1 MKRLRLR
8 ARVNLMKEFDVTITE
23 KLQAVVTVEAE
34 TREEAEQMVSDQWR
48 SGDHILDADNFVD
61 VEFEGKEN
69 TEREKEKTL
78 DVLLVEPGQYPRMTS
93 IGSDLHSLQKAVGGD
108 IEAIYPYDD
117 PIAIV
122 CAEEGKING
131 EPLNRAIRDEDNDI
145 VDIIAGTFFVCGL
158 GEEDFASLP
167 KELQEKYEDKFHQP
181 ESFLKL
187 GSRIMAIPME
197 PAKQSPAKDK
207 SALGEER

>member
-1 MKRLRLR
+1 
-8 ARVNLMKEFDVTITE
+8 MKEFDVTITE
-23 KLQAVVTVEAE
+23 KLQTVVTVEAN
-34 TREEAEQMVSDQWR
+34 TKEEAEQMVSDQWR

-61 VEFEGKEN
+61 VEFEGKESV
-69 TEREKEKTL
+69 EREKEKTI

-131 EPLNRAIRDEDNDI
+131 DPLNRAIRDEDNDI

-167 KELQEKYEDKFHQP
+167 KELQDKYEEKFHQP

-197 PAKQSPAKDK
+197 PAKPSPAKDK

>member
-1 MKRLRLR
+1 
-8 ARVNLMKEFDVTITE
+8 MKEFDVTITE

-61 VEFEGKEN
+61 VEFEGKESV
-69 TEREKEKTL
+69 EREKEKTI

-117 PIAIV
+117 PVAIV

>member
-1 MKRLRLR
+1 
-8 ARVNLMKEFDVTITE
+8 MKEFDVTITE
-23 KLQAVVTVEAE
+23 KLQTVVTVEAE

-61 VEFEGKEN
+61 VEFEGKESV
-69 TEREKEKTL
+69 EREKEKTI
-78 DVLLVEPGQYPRMTS
+78 DVLLVEPGQYPQMTS

-131 EPLNRAIRDEDNDI
+131 DPLNRAIRDEDNDI

-167 KELQEKYEDKFHQP
+167 KELQDKYEEKFHQP

-197 PAKQSPAKDK
+197 PAKPSPVKDK

>member
-1 MKRLRLR
+1 
-8 ARVNLMKEFDVTITE
+8 
-23 KLQAVVTVEAE
+23 
-34 TREEAEQMVSDQWR
+34 MVSDQWR

-61 VEFEGKEN
+61 VEFEGKESV
-69 TEREKEKTL
+69 EREKEKTL

-158 GEEDFASLP
+158 GEEDFASLS

>member
-1 MKRLRLR
+1 
-8 ARVNLMKEFDVTITE
+8 MKEFDVTITE

-61 VEFEGKEN
+61 VEFEGKESV
-69 TEREKEKTL
+69 EREKEKTI

-145 VDIIAGTFFVCGL
+145 VDIIAGSFFVCGL

-167 KELQEKYEDKFHQP
+167 KELQDKYEEKFHQP

-197 PAKQSPAKDK
+197 PAKPSPAKDK
-207 SALGEER
+207 SALVEER

>member
-1 MKRLRLR
+1 
-8 ARVNLMKEFDVTITE
+8 MKEFDVTITE

-61 VEFEGKEN
+61 VEFEGKESV
-69 TEREKEKTL
+69 EREKEKTIN
-78 DVLLVEPGQYPRMTS
+78 VLLVEPGQYPRMTS

-108 IEAIYPYDD
+108 IEAIYPYYD

-131 EPLNRAIRDEDNDI
+131 DPLNRAIRDEDNDI

-167 KELQEKYEDKFHQP
+167 KELQDKYEEKFHQP

-197 PAKQSPAKDK
+197 PAKPSPAKDK

>member
-1 MKRLRLR
+1 
-8 ARVNLMKEFDVTITE
+8 MKEYDVTITE

-61 VEFEGKEN
+61 VEFEGKESV
-69 TEREKEKTL
+69 EREKEKTI

-117 PIAIV
+117 PVAIV
-122 CAEEGKING
+122 CAEEGKMNG
-131 EPLNRAIRDEDNDI
+131 DPLNRAIRDEDNDI

-167 KELQEKYEDKFHQP
+167 KELQEKYEEKFHQP

-197 PAKQSPAKDK
+197 PAKPSSTRDK

>member
-1 MKRLRLR
+1 
-8 ARVNLMKEFDVTITE
+8 MKEFDVTITE

-78 DVLLVEPGQYPRMTS
+78 DVLLVEPAQYPRMTS
-93 IGSDLHSLQKAVGGD
+93 IGSDLYSLQKAVGGD
-108 IEAIYPYDD
+108 IEAIYPYAD

-131 EPLNRAIRDEDNDI
+131 EPLNRAIRDEDNGI

>member
-1 MKRLRLR
+1 
-8 ARVNLMKEFDVTITE
+8 MKEFDVTITE

-61 VEFEGKEN
+61 VEFEGKESV
-69 TEREKEKTL
+69 EREKEKTI
-78 DVLLVEPGQYPRMTS
+78 DVLLVEPGQYPRLTS
-93 IGSDLHSLQKAVGGD
+93 IGNDLHSLQKAVGGD

>member
-1 MKRLRLR
+1 
-8 ARVNLMKEFDVTITE
+8 MKEFDVTITE

-61 VEFEGKEN
+61 VEFEGKESV
-69 TEREKEKTL
+69 EREKEKTI

-117 PIAIV
+117 PVAIV
-122 CAEEGKING
+122 IAEEGKING
-131 EPLNRAIRDEDNDI
+131 ETLNRAIRDEDGDI

-167 KELQEKYEDKFHQP
+167 KELQDKYEEKFHQP

>member
-1 MKRLRLR
+1 
-8 ARVNLMKEFDVTITE
+8 MKEFDVTITE

-69 TEREKEKTL
+69 TEREKEKAL

-93 IGSDLHSLQKAVGGD
+93 IGSNLYSLQKAVGGD

>member
-1 MKRLRLR
+1 
-8 ARVNLMKEFDVTITE
+8 MKEFDVTITE

-117 PIAIV
+117 PVAII
-122 CAEEGKING
+122 CNEEGKING
-131 EPLNRAIRDEDNDI
+131 DPLNRAIRDEDNDI

-167 KELQEKYEDKFHQP
+167 KELQNKYEEKFHQP

-197 PAKQSPAKDK
+197 PTKQSPAKDK

>member
-1 MKRLRLR
+1 
-8 ARVNLMKEFDVTITE
+8 MKEFDVTITE

-34 TREEAEQMVSDQWR
+34 TREEAEQMVSDQWC

-61 VEFEGKEN
+61 VEFEGKESV
-69 TEREKEKTL
+69 EREKEKTI

-117 PIAIV
+117 PVAIV

-131 EPLNRAIRDEDNDI
+131 ETLNRAIRDEDGDI

>member
-1 MKRLRLR
+1 
-8 ARVNLMKEFDVTITE
+8 MKEFDVTITE

-93 IGSDLHSLQKAVGGD
+93 IGSDLYSLQKAVGGD

>member
-1 MKRLRLR
+1 
-8 ARVNLMKEFDVTITE
+8 MKEFDVTITE

-93 IGSDLHSLQKAVGGD
+93 IGSDLYSLQKAVGGD

-145 VDIIAGTFFVCGL
+145 VDTIAGTFFVCGL

>member
-1 MKRLRLR
+1 
-8 ARVNLMKEFDVTITE
+8 MKEFDVTITE

-61 VEFEGKEN
+61 VEFEGQESV
-69 TEREKEKTL
+69 EREKEKTI

-117 PIAIV
+117 PVAIV

-131 EPLNRAIRDEDNDI
+131 ETLNRAIRDEDGDI

>member
-1 MKRLRLR
+1 
-8 ARVNLMKEFDVTITE
+8 MKEFDVTITE

-61 VEFEGKEN
+61 VEFEGKESV
-69 TEREKEKTL
+69 EREKEKTI

-117 PIAIV
+117 PVAIV

-167 KELQEKYEDKFHQP
+167 KELQEKYEDKYHQP

>member
-1 MKRLRLR
+1 
-8 ARVNLMKEFDVTITE
+8 MKEFDVTITE

-61 VEFEGKEN
+61 VEFEGKESV
-69 TEREKEKTL
+69 EREKEKTI

-145 VDIIAGTFFVCGL
+145 VDIIAGTFFVCCL

-167 KELQEKYEDKFHQP
+167 KELQDKYEEKFHQP

-197 PAKQSPAKDK
+197 PAKPSPAKDK

>member
-1 MKRLRLR
+1 
-8 ARVNLMKEFDVTITE
+8 MKEFDVTITE

-61 VEFEGKEN
+61 VEFEGKESV
-69 TEREKEKTL
+69 EREKEKTI

-117 PIAIV
+117 PVAIV

-131 EPLNRAIRDEDNDI
+131 DPLNRAIRDEDNDI

-158 GEEDFASLP
+158 GEENFASLP
-167 KELQEKYEDKFHQP
+167 KELQDKYEEKFHQP

>member
-1 MKRLRLR
+1 
-8 ARVNLMKEFDVTITE
+8 MKEFDVTITE
-23 KLQAVVTVEAE
+23 KLQAVVTVETE

-61 VEFEGKEN
+61 VEFEGKESI
-69 TEREKEKTL
+69 EREKEKTI
-78 DVLLVEPGQYPRMTS
+78 DVLLVEPGQYPRITS

-117 PIAIV
+117 PVAIV
-122 CAEEGKING
+122 CAEEGKMNVD
-131 EPLNRAIRDEDNDI
+131 PLNRAIRDEDNDI

-167 KELQEKYEDKFHQP
+167 KELQDKYEEKSHQP

-187 GSRIMAIPME
+187 GSHIMAIPME
-197 PAKQSPAKDK
+197 PAKPSPAKDK

>member
-1 MKRLRLR
+1 MKRLRLP
-8 ARVNLMKEFDVTITE
+8 AKVMPMKEFDVTITE

-93 IGSDLHSLQKAVGGD
+93 IGSDLYSLQKAVGGD

>member
-1 MKRLRLR
+1 
-8 ARVNLMKEFDVTITE
+8 MKEFDVTITE

-61 VEFEGKEN
+61 VEFEGKESV
-69 TEREKEKTL
+69 EREKEKTI
-78 DVLLVEPGQYPRMTS
+78 DVLLVEPGQYPRLTS
-93 IGSDLHSLQKAVGGD
+93 IGNDLHSLQKAVGGD

-145 VDIIAGTFFVCGL
+145 VDIIAGTFFVSGL

>member
-1 MKRLRLR
+1 
-8 ARVNLMKEFDVTITE
+8 MKEFDVTITE

-93 IGSDLHSLQKAVGGD
+93 IGSDLYSLQKAVGGD

-122 CAEEGKING
+122 CAEVGKING

>member
-1 MKRLRLR
+1 
-8 ARVNLMKEFDVTITE
+8 MKEFDVTITE

-48 SGDHILDADNFVD
+48 SGDHVLDADNFVD
-61 VEFEGKEN
+61 VEFEGKESV
-69 TEREKEKTL
+69 EREKEKTI

-131 EPLNRAIRDEDNDI
+131 ETLNRAIRDEDGDI

>member
-1 MKRLRLR
+1 
-8 ARVNLMKEFDVTITE
+8 MKEFDVTITE

-61 VEFEGKEN
+61 VEFEGKESV
-69 TEREKEKTL
+69 EREKEKTI

-117 PIAIV
+117 PVAIV

-131 EPLNRAIRDEDNDI
+131 ETLNRAIRDEDGDI

-167 KELQEKYEDKFHQP
+167 KELQDKYEEKFHQP

-197 PAKQSPAKDK
+197 PAKPSPVKDK
-207 SALGEER
+207 STLGEER

>member
-1 MKRLRLR
+1 
-8 ARVNLMKEFDVTITE
+8 MKEFDVTITE

-61 VEFEGKEN
+61 VEFEGKESV
-69 TEREKEKTL
+69 EREKEKTI

-93 IGSDLHSLQKAVGGD
+93 IGSGLHSLQKAVGGD

-131 EPLNRAIRDEDNDI
+131 DPLNRAIRDEDNDI

>member
-1 MKRLRLR
+1 
-8 ARVNLMKEFDVTITE
+8 MKEFDVTITE

-93 IGSDLHSLQKAVGGD
+93 IGSDLYSLQKAVGGD

-197 PAKQSPAKDK
+197 PAKQSPAKHK

>member
-1 MKRLRLR
+1 
-8 ARVNLMKEFDVTITE
+8 MKEFDVTITE
-23 KLQAVVTVEAE
+23 KLQTVVTVEAE

-61 VEFEGKEN
+61 VEFEGKESV
-69 TEREKEKTL
+69 EREKEKTI

-131 EPLNRAIRDEDNDI
+131 DPLNRAIRDEDNDI

-167 KELQEKYEDKFHQP
+167 KELQNKYEEKFHQP

-197 PAKQSPAKDK
+197 PAKPSPVKDK

>member
-1 MKRLRLR
+1 
-8 ARVNLMKEFDVTITE
+8 MKEFDVTITE

-78 DVLLVEPGQYPRMTS
+78 DVLLVEPGQYPRLTS
-93 IGSDLHSLQKAVGGD
+93 IGNDLHSLQKAVGGD

>member
-1 MKRLRLR
+1 
-8 ARVNLMKEFDVTITE
+8 MKEFDVTITE

-93 IGSDLHSLQKAVGGD
+93 IGSDLYSLQKAVGGD

-145 VDIIAGTFFVCGL
+145 VDIIAGTFFVSGL

>member
-1 MKRLRLR
+1 
-8 ARVNLMKEFDVTITE
+8 MKEFDVTITE

-61 VEFEGKEN
+61 VEFEGKESV
-69 TEREKEKTL
+69 EREKKKTI

-158 GEEDFASLP
+158 GEEDFASLS

>member
-1 MKRLRLR
+1 
-8 ARVNLMKEFDVTITE
+8 MKEFDVTITE

-61 VEFEGKEN
+61 VEFEGKESV
-69 TEREKEKTL
+69 EREKEKTI
-78 DVLLVEPGQYPRMTS
+78 DVLLVEPGQYPRLTS
-93 IGSDLHSLQKAVGGD
+93 IGNDLHSLQKAVGGD

-131 EPLNRAIRDEDNDI
+131 DPLNRAIRDEDNDI
-145 VDIIAGTFFVCGL
+145 VDIIAGSFFVCGL

>member
-1 MKRLRLR
+1 
-8 ARVNLMKEFDVTITE
+8 MKEFDVTITE

-61 VEFEGKEN
+61 VEFEGKESV
-69 TEREKEKTL
+69 EREKEKTI

-117 PIAIV
+117 PVAIV

-131 EPLNRAIRDEDNDI
+131 DPLNRAIRDEDNDI

-158 GEEDFASLP
+158 GEKDFASLP
-167 KELQEKYEDKFHQP
+167 KELQDKYEEKFHQP

-187 GSRIMAIPME
+187 GSRIMAIPTE
-197 PAKQSPAKDK
+197 PAKPSPAKDK

>member
-1 MKRLRLR
+1 
-8 ARVNLMKEFDVTITE
+8 MKEFDVTITE

-78 DVLLVEPGQYPRMTS
+78 DVLLVEPSQYPRMTS
-93 IGSDLHSLQKAVGGD
+93 IGSDLYSLQKAVGGD

>member
-1 MKRLRLR
+1 
-8 ARVNLMKEFDVTITE
+8 MKEFDVTITE

-69 TEREKEKTL
+69 VEREKEKTI
-78 DVLLVEPGQYPRMTS
+78 DVLLVEPGQYPRITS
-93 IGSDLHSLQKAVGGD
+93 IGNDLHSLQKAVGGD

-122 CAEEGKING
+122 CAEEGKMNG
-131 EPLNRAIRDEDNDI
+131 DPLNRAIRDEDNDI

-197 PAKQSPAKDK
+197 PAKPSPAKDK